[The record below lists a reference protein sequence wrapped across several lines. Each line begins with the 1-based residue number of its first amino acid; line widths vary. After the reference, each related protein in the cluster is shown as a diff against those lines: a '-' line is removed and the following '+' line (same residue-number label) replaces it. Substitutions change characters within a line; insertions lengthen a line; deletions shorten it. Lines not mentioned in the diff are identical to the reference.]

1 MTRRRKIVFVILSV
15 VMSFIGATAVLL
27 ALDLYVHAKF
37 DDYAGTNI
45 WGYRGSVV
53 GTKQDG
59 ERRVVVV
66 GGSTAF
72 GYGVTPTEAFPAV
85 LEELLNQD
93 SDQADGKISIV
104 NLAYN
109 NEGAHSF
116 RFTLKDYEYL
126 DYDAVLFY
134 SGYNNL
140 SDLNMSVFRHNSP
153 VFRLTGY
160 LPLLPV
166 VMQEKALSLRYG
178 GDLEAAYLAE
188 KTVFKPNLADRAA
201 ATALE
206 TATSISDSLE
216 RQLTERLPES
226 ESVFTDLGEEAP
238 SCSYWRRYCGEMAE
252 AVKFVLDRDKLA
264 LVVTQPYRS
273 ERHREQQTLLSAFL
287 REQFKGAPNLHF
299 ANLGPTLNLLDPE
312 LAGDSLHLTPL
323 GNRQLAQ
330 HLAER
335 IPALFQ

>member
-1 MTRRRKIVFVILSV
+1 
-15 VMSFIGATAVLL
+15 
-27 ALDLYVHAKF
+27 
-37 DDYAGTNI
+37 
-45 WGYRGSVV
+45 
-53 GTKQDG
+53 
-59 ERRVVVV
+59 
-66 GGSTAF
+66 
-72 GYGVTPTEAFPAV
+72 
-85 LEELLNQD
+85 
-93 SDQADGKISIV
+93 SDV
-104 NLAYN
+104 N
-109 NEGAHSF
+109 
-116 RFTLKDYEYL
+116 T
-126 DYDAVLFY
+126 
-134 SGYNNL
+134 
-140 SDLNMSVFRHNSP
+140 SVFRHNSP
-153 VFRLTGY
+153 VFRMTGY

-226 ESVFTDLGEEAP
+226 VFIDLGEEAP
-238 SCSYWRRYCGEMAE
+238 SCSYWRRYCGEMVE
-252 AVKFVLDRDKLA
+252 AVRYVLDRDKLA

-312 LAGDSLHLTPL
+312 LTGDSLHLTPL
-323 GNRQLAQ
+323 GNHLLAQ
-330 HLAER
+330 HLVGR
-335 IPALFQ
+335 IRALFQ

>member
-15 VMSFIGATAVLL
+15 VLSFIGATAGLL

-37 DDYAGTNI
+37 ADYAGTNI
-45 WGYRGSVV
+45 WGYRGPVV
-53 GTKQDG
+53 GTKQAG
-59 ERRVVVV
+59 EHRIVVV

-85 LEELLNQD
+85 LEELLNQGRD
-93 SDQADGKISIV
+93 LTDGKVSVV
-104 NLAYN
+104 NLGYN

-166 VMQEKALSLRYG
+166 VMMEKALALRYG
-178 GDLEAAYLAE
+178 GDLEAAYLNE
-188 KTVFKPNLADRAA
+188 KTVFQPNLVDRAA

-206 TATSISDSLE
+206 TANSISASLQ

-226 ESVFTDLGEEAP
+226 ESVFTDLGQTAP
-238 SCSYWRRYCGEMAE
+238 SCSHWRKYCGEMAE

-273 ERHREQQTLLSAFL
+273 ERHREQQTLLGAFL
-287 REQFKGAPNLHF
+287 HEQFRRAPKLHF
-299 ANLGPTLNLLDPE
+299 ANLGPTLNVFDPE
-312 LAGDSLHLTPL
+312 LAGDSMHLTPS

-330 HLAER
+330 HLVER
-335 IPALFQ
+335 VRALFQ